1 MRDHPATLHAMS
13 GVSMLPILA
22 EGAEATEKSF
32 PLSPVGFGALALGI
46 LLLALYVL
54 TRINPDR

>member
-1 MRDHPATLHAMS
+1 MS